1 MIGLSP
7 VHPKDIETYFINKN
21 YDFRNPLCQT
31 CPDIE
36 CLFAEGSFRI
46 PEETTI
52 CVRSSKYTDFFF
64 INYSLKCRSKPKSN
78 INAKEDW
85 SSVFGFGVMAKDKQ
99 VLDEV
104 NI

>member
-1 MIGLSP
+1 MVIGSLYLILTKISFKGLSP
-7 VHPKDIETYFINKN
+7 VHPKNIKTYFINKN

-52 CVRSSKYTDFFF
+52 CVRSVHIY
-64 INYSLKCRSKPKSN
+64 
-78 INAKEDW
+78 
-85 SSVFGFGVMAKDKQ
+85 
-99 VLDEV
+99 
-104 NI
+104 